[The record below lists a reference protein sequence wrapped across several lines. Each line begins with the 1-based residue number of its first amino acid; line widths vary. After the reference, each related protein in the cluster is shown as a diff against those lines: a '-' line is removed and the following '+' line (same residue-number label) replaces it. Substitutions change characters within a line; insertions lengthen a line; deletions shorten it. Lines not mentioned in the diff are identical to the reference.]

1 MNSIKPSMRRL
12 GRGAVGLRGIASIA
26 QPEYPVA
33 LGLAGFALL
42 IAIYLSALTAVSGWS
57 FTLEQLASYWYFILP
72 LAAGFG
78 VQVGLYTR
86 LKQVIGRVGPGR
98 AVVAASGTTSTA
110 AMVSCCTHYLVNIL
124 PVLGA
129 SGLVTLAAQ
138 YQVEFFWLGLAAS
151 GAGIAFIATQLARAT
166 REHARCAASA
176 VKAVDAPAAPDT
188 KGADAM
194 ATDPVCGMTVDPKTA
209 AGSAAYQGTTYW
221 FCSPDC
227 VAQFNADPQR
237 YAGGGS
243 PSLALAAAAAD
254 AGMPLQTAVRTRTK
268 DLAKDPI
275 CGMMVDRGSAL
286 KSERGGRTYYFC
298 SVGCLRTFEQPE
310 AELKSM
316 RTRVAIALT
325 GVLAL
330 AILRAG
336 AFLALATGATIVTWA
351 PIPALP
357 WFTWG
362 IWLFL
367 LVTPV
372 QFIGGWQFY
381 KGAWQAVRSRSI
393 NMDFLI
399 ALGTSVAY
407 FYSVA
412 VLFFPEA
419 LPVEVEERD
428 VYFEV
433 SAVIIAF
440 VLLGKYMEEII
451 KKRSSAAVRKLL
463 DLRPA
468 TAAVI
473 RNGQEMEVP
482 AESVQ
487 LDDVFIVRPG
497 NKIPTDGVVTE
508 GASSVDE
515 SMLTGESMPVDKKPG
530 APVIGGTFNRTGM
543 LRCRATRV
551 GADTALAQII
561 KLVEEAQSSSAQIQR
576 IADKVTAYFVPAVVG
591 VAVIAFFGWWL
602 AGNFPAGLLAF
613 IAVLIISCPCAL
625 GVATPAALMVGVGKG
640 AEAGILIRGAEVL
653 ERAQTLATV
662 VFDKTGTLTRGE
674 PSVTDVIAF
683 GDATEDDVLRLAA
696 SVETGSEHPL
706 GEAIVRSATHRA
718 LALLKVE
725 GFEAIPGHG
734 IRGRVDGAD
743 VLLGNRRL
751 MQREGIDAAGAE
763 ETLVRLESEGKT
775 AMLVA
780 RDRRLAGAIAVAD
793 TLKPEA
799 AEAIAALKDERVGVV
814 MLTGDNRRTA
824 QAIARQ
830 LGITDVIAE
839 VLPSDKAQVI
849 ADLKKQGKAIAMVG
863 DGVNDAPALAT
874 ADIGIAIGSGSDV
887 AKETGGIILVRDD
900 VRDVVSAIRL
910 SKATMRKIKQNLFWA
925 FIYNTIGIPIAAL
938 GFLNPIIAAAA
949 MALSSLSVVANS
961 ALLKT
966 LKLARA

>member
-1 MNSIKPSMRRL
+1 
-12 GRGAVGLRGIASIA
+12 
-26 QPEYPVA
+26 
-33 LGLAGFALL
+33 
-42 IAIYLSALTAVSGWS
+42 
-57 FTLEQLASYWYFILP
+57 
-72 LAAGFG
+72 
-78 VQVGLYTR
+78 
-86 LKQVIGRVGPGR
+86 
-98 AVVAASGTTSTA
+98 
-110 AMVSCCTHYLVNIL
+110 
-124 PVLGA
+124 
-129 SGLVTLAAQ
+129 
-138 YQVEFFWLGLAAS
+138 
-151 GAGIAFIATQLARAT
+151 
-166 REHARCAASA
+166 
-176 VKAVDAPAAPDT
+176 
-188 KGADAM
+188 M
-194 ATDPVCGMTVDPKTA
+194 ATDPVCGMTVDSNAA
-209 AGSAAYQGTTYW
+209 AGSATYRGMTYW
-221 FCSPDC
+221 FCSTHC
-227 VAQFNADPQR
+227 LAKFNADPR
-237 YAGGGS
+237 CHAGGATGGG
-243 PSLALAAAAAD
+243 PPPLALASAAAAA
-254 AGMPLQTAVRTRTK
+254 GRPPQSAVRARAQG
-268 DLAKDPI
+268 LAKDPI
-275 CGMMVDRGSAL
+275 CGMMVEKSGAL
-286 KSERGGRTYYFC
+286 TSERGGRSYYFC
-298 SVGCLRTFEQPE
+298 SAGCQRTFEQPE

-316 RTRVAIALT
+316 RTRVSIALT

-330 AILRAG
+330 AILRAW
-336 AFLALATGATIVTWA
+336 AYLTLATGATIVTMA

-362 IWLFL
+362 MWLFL

-381 KGAWQAVRSRSI
+381 KGAWQAARSRSI

-412 VLFFPEA
+412 VVFFPQV
-419 LPVEVEERD
+419 LPVEVDERA

-487 LDDVFIVRPG
+487 PDELFVVRPG
-497 NKIPTDGVVTE
+497 YRIPTDGVVAE
-508 GASSVDE
+508 GASTVDE
-515 SMLTGESMPVDKKPG
+515 SMLTGESMPVAKKPG
-530 APVIGGTFNRTGM
+530 APVIGGTFNRSGM

-561 KLVEEAQSSSAQIQR
+561 RLVEEAQSSSAQIQR
-576 IADKVTAYFVPAVVG
+576 IADRVCAYFVPAVVA
-591 VAVIAFFGWWL
+591 VACAAFVGWTL

-613 IAVLIISCPCAL
+613 IAVLIIACPCAL

-653 ERAQTLATV
+653 ERAQTLSAV

-674 PSVTDVIAF
+674 PSVTDVIAC
-683 GDATEDDVLRLAA
+683 GDATEDELLGLAA

-706 GEAIVRSATHRA
+706 GTAIVRGALDRE
-718 LALLKVE
+718 LALRRVE

-734 IRGRVDGAD
+734 IRGHVDGAD

-751 MQREGIDAAGAE
+751 MQREGVDATAAE
-763 ETLVRLESEGKT
+763 QALVRLEGEGKT

-780 RDRRLAGAIAVAD
+780 RERRLAGVIAVAD

-799 AEAIAALKDERVGVV
+799 AEAIAALKGVGIRVV

-824 QAIARQ
+824 QAIARE
-830 LGITDVIAE
+830 LGIAEVIAE
-839 VLPSDKAQVI
+839 VLPSDKARVI
-849 ADLKKQGKAIAMVG
+849 AELKKQGQAIAMVG

-887 AKETGGIILVRDD
+887 AKETGGIVLVRDD

-910 SKATMRKIKQNLFWA
+910 SRATMRTIRQNLFWA
-925 FIYNTIGIPIAAL
+925 FLYNTVGIPIAAL
-938 GFLNPIIAAAA
+938 GLLNPMIAAAA
-949 MALSSLSVVANS
+949 MALSSLSVIANS
-961 ALLKT
+961 ALLKRM
-966 LKLARA
+966 KLARA